1 MARAARIV
9 LVGAVPARV
18 LLDLC
23 WRVQL
28 PGGWSAGQVGGA
40 VLVLLAAVLAAARPR
55 SWPSVP
61 GAAAWAAWVVVVAIG
76 AVRAPG
82 LEVGANHALQLLTP
96 AVVLAAWTAW
106 HPAIELPTAW
116 TRTAWVPVVAS
127 LAALALGQPAEHV
140 LHGWPRLLG
149 AYGNLHGHA
158 AAMALFATTGA
169 ALALRG
175 VLRAEHAALALA
187 AGTCLL
193 LTWVR
198 AELLFVP
205 LALGVVL
212 VGRRRAGWALLG
224 AMLLPAAVGLL
235 WGRMGDVVAVLTLT
249 PPEGGWAALGSFR
262 GAIWADATARWW
274 AEGPVSVLLGRGLG
288 GQLGLH
294 RHLDPHS
301 ELLSLLFQV
310 GVVGVTVYAVAFAGV
325 LHRLWRS
332 THPLAPLALGLVV
345 AAGAVG
351 LVGNDV
357 LLRPTVVWWIASVAA
372 LASRPEDGLRAG
384 A

>member
-23 WRVQL
+23 WGVTL
-28 PGGWSAGQVGGA
+28 PGGVSAGQVGGA
-40 VLVLLAAVLAAARPR
+40 VLVLLAASLAATRAR
-55 SWPSVP
+55 SWLHTP
-61 GAAAWAAWVVVVAIG
+61 GVAWWLAWVAVVGVGAARAPGLEEAASYGLQLLTPVAVLAAWAAWPG
-76 AVRAPG
+76 AGGIPS
-82 LEVGANHALQLLTP
+82 
-96 AVVLAAWTAW
+96 W
-106 HPAIELPTAW
+106 W
-116 TRTAWVPVVAS
+116 TRVAWVP
-127 LAALALGQPAEHV
+127 AALSLGALVAGQPAEHV

-175 VLRAEHAALALA
+175 VRRAEHAALALA
-187 AGTCLL
+187 TGACLW

-205 LALGVVL
+205 LALAVTL
-212 VGRRRAGWALLG
+212 AGRRRAAWVAAGALLV
-224 AMLLPAAVGLL
+224 PAALVAL
-235 WGRMGDVVAVLTLT
+235 WARMGDVVAVLTLT
-249 PPEGGWAALGSFR
+249 PPAGGWGALGSFR
-262 GAIWADATARWW
+262 GAIWVDATARWW

-288 GQLGLH
+288 GQYGLH

-301 ELLSLLFQV
+301 ELLALLFQV
-310 GVVGVTVYAVAFAGV
+310 GVLGTLVHAGAVVTLGR
-325 LHRLWRS
+325 RLWRS
-332 THPLAPLALGLVV
+332 EHADAPLALGLL
-345 AAGAVG
+345 AAAALVG

-357 LLRPTVVWWIASVAA
+357 LLRPTVVWWITSIAA
-372 LASRPEDGLRAG
+372 IATREDEVRAAG
-384 A
+384 